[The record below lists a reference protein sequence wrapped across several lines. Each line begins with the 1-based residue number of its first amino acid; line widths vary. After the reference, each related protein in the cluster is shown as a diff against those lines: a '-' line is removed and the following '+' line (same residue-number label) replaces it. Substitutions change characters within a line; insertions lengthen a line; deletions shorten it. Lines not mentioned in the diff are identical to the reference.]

1 MIIESSKCKSYQ
13 NFLKEI
19 FQNMTELHDLDLI
32 LYQIFRKILPRS
44 RKFKPNISSNT
55 KLVVMYVVFKPDCG
69 LPLDFP
75 SFLHTNF

>member
-1 MIIESSKCKSYQ
+1 MIIESSKCKNLQ

-32 LYQIFRKILPRS
+32 LYQIFRK
-44 RKFKPNISSNT
+44 FKPNISANT

-69 LPLDFP
+69 LPKQ
-75 SFLHTNF
+75 